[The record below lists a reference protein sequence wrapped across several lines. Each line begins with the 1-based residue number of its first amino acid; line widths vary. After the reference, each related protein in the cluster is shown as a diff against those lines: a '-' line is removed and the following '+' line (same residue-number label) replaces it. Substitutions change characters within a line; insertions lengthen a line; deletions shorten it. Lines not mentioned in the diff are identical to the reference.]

1 MTTLTQKALRLL
13 YTLAADDRAAD
24 LGIVADMLGLSC
36 VETDRLLMELERA
49 GLVDAER
56 VRLTLV
62 GLALA
67 VNISD
72 SRRSAR
78 RASVAA

>member
-1 MTTLTQKALRLL
+1 MTNHDKKVLRLL
-13 YTLAADDRAAD
+13 YTLAAEDRAAD
-24 LGIVADMLGLSC
+24 LGIVAGMLGLSC
-36 VETDRLLMELERA
+36 VETDRLLMRLECA

-72 SRRSAR
+72 PRRHAR